1 MLQLAVHWHSAHDP
15 MLLVLQI
22 MMEGE
27 EEEGS
32 DNIGGQSRDI
42 GSLTGWQA
50 LANEV
55 IAELGSG
62 PQPASQQAMG
72 SGRSMGDSEENMQVH
87 VALHECMLCCSVQW
101 LLPLQSCLCIPH
113 TPQLAT
119 SELQVGQLHVCLLWD
134 LYQRTW
140 LLRGLSLSLLSTH
153 LPVRIG
159 SWLLGFAHLLSAG
172 S

>member
-1 MLQLAVHWHSAHDP
+1 
-15 MLLVLQI
+15 

-62 PQPASQQAMG
+62 PQPASQQPLG
-72 SGRSMGDSEENMQVH
+72 SGRSMGDSDDNMQVH
-87 VALHECMLCCSVQW
+87 
-101 LLPLQSCLCIPH
+101 
-113 TPQLAT
+113 T
-119 SELQVGQLHVCLLWD
+119 SLHVCIVLCSGYKRGHTD
-134 LYQRTW
+134 LMHHIWAT
-140 LLRGLSLSLLSTH
+140 L
-153 LPVRIG
+153 
-159 SWLLGFAHLLSAG
+159 
-172 S
+172 

>member
-1 MLQLAVHWHSAHDP
+1 
-15 MLLVLQI
+15 
-22 MMEGE
+22 MEGE

-32 DNIGGQSRDI
+32 DNIGGQSRDV

-87 VALHECMLCCSVQW
+87 VALHECMLWFCAVAVKHCSHACVHLNSAPAGLPHHHKWDTYMCVCCGTEHG
-101 LLPLQSCLCIPH
+101 CCM
-113 TPQLAT
+113 A
-119 SELQVGQLHVCLLWD
+119 CC
-134 LYQRTW
+134 
-140 LLRGLSLSLLSTH
+140 
-153 LPVRIG
+153 
-159 SWLLGFAHLLSAG
+159 
-172 S
+172 

>member
-1 MLQLAVHWHSAHDP
+1 
-15 MLLVLQI
+15 

-62 PQPASQQAMG
+62 PQPASQQPLG
-72 SGRSMGDSEENMQVH
+72 SGRSMGDSDDNMQVH
-87 VALHECMLCCSVQW
+87 CCCTHMLLCGVAISTAIMLVHI
-101 LLPLQSCLCIPH
+101 L
-113 TPQLAT
+113 
-119 SELQVGQLHVCLLWD
+119 
-134 LYQRTW
+134 
-140 LLRGLSLSLLSTH
+140 
-153 LPVRIG
+153 
-159 SWLLGFAHLLSAG
+159 
-172 S
+172 